1 MENTNKQI
9 ESILKT
15 SIPKQAK
22 FILKKKPI
30 AKFITAALLVL
41 GCSSASADF
50 VYSQVDN
57 DKQSTKPGQQIKDAV
72 VEENERLAVILES
85 NAQDTRVNA
94 GGYFELDSGSSANET
109 HVFGGIFKLLD
120 DGGTKADNSKISNGR
135 MELLGDS
142 IASNTFVGLTDEDE
156 HTVREEGGSEKSA
169 VMEMYKDAK
178 ANNTKVGINGTL
190 ILHGDSTVEN
200 TTVNKGGTL
209 VINSESVPGPEL
221 KNTSVMGTL
230 LLESDVKLEGKTEF
244 LPGAHLRTDGN
255 YIINNGEL
263 TFTNIGGGIFA
274 VIEGSGSLT
283 IDSPGKTFS
292 LEGTGESKYDEY
304 DYSDL
309 THIKAGTLE
318 LSGTTFSTSPI
329 IGDKGTELILSDS
342 VLRTGVQGS
351 HMIVKGK
358 SMWYMT
364 NSSGIAQLVLSEQGQ
379 INLSGHSLG
388 SHHIGNTLR
397 INGDY
402 SSDGG
407 SLTFYSKLAGDASE
421 TDSMLVEGDTSGLT
435 YVNVIN
441 SDGEGAQTDLGIQL
455 IKVEGQ
461 SDGDFKQVGR
471 ITAGAYEYKLS
482 RGKADLSKN
491 WYLTSNIESYDKKS
505 TPEEQLGVIPGKGDD
520 KADVVAAPVKVEA
533 ENISTVKPTDA
544 QPTDVV
550 ATPVKAQ
557 VENIS
562 TVKNGSPHEVINVT
576 GKGYPPHP
584 INQLLAALIPE
595 KEDGKKEDV
604 VAALAKAEA
613 ENISTVKNGSPHE
626 VINVT
631 GKGYPPH
638 PINQLLAAL
647 IPEKEDGKKEDV
659 VAAPAKAEAENIS
672 TFKPTD
678 VQPTDAVATLVETEV
693 ENISTVKPTDAQPT
707 DVVAAPAK
715 GKAENISTVKPTDA
729 VAMTPVKTKADNS
742 KDIPQKT
749 YKPVYRPESGSYI
762 ANLSMARNLFTSGLE
777 NRSGNYQYQDAI
789 TGEWRTTSMWIHTQ
803 GGRKQFGNTVD
814 QLNIKGKYHSIQL
827 GGDLAQWSIGAQGSW
842 RIGMLAGFGK
852 ATNYSQSK
860 ITGYYSNGSVNGYNL
875 GIYATWLTDQQ
886 DKTGFYIDTLAQ
898 YGWFNN
904 TVNGQE
910 QAEEKYKSSG
920 FTSSVES
927 GYTFNIGSTDQL
939 SYFIQPNAQITWV
952 GINAQTHTTA
962 NKDVINYNNRG
973 QLVTRIGAKTYLQ
986 TTNNMN
992 QQFMPFIAVN
1002 WLHQNKNTGTQLS
1015 GQRVENNSK
1024 NSAEFKIGVESK
1036 IDQKLHV
1043 WANINHQMGSY
1054 DNNDTNAL
1062 VGLKY
1067 HF

>member
-9 ESILKT
+9 ESILKI

-22 FILKKKPI
+22 FMLKKKPI

-50 VYSQVDN
+50 FYSRVDN
-57 DKQSTKPGQQIKDAV
+57 DEESIKSGQQIKDAI
-72 VEENERLAVILES
+72 VEEGQILEAKGTS
-85 NAQDTRVNA
+85 NAQNTQVNA
-94 GGYFELDSGSSANET
+94 GGYFKLNNNSSANAT
-109 HVFGGIFKLLD
+109 HVWGGAFILLD
-120 DGGTKADNSKISNGR
+120 DEGTKADNSKIHSGR

-142 IASNTFVGLTDEDE
+142 IASNTFVGLTDEEDSFNKILD
-156 HTVREEGGSEKSA
+156 TLGVLSEEKNSEKSA
-169 VMEMYKDAK
+169 KMEMYDDAE
-178 ANNTKVGINGTL
+178 ANNTKVGINGEL
-190 ILHGDSTVEN
+190 ILRGSNTVN
-200 TTVNKGGTL
+200 HTTVNKAGRLT
-209 VINSESVPGPEL
+209 VNSESILSPL
-221 KNTSVMGTL
+221 LNNTSVMGAL
-230 LLESDVKLEGKTEF
+230 ALETEVTLEGKTEF
-244 LPGAHLRTDGN
+244 LPGAQLHTYGED
-255 YIINNGEL
+255 ITNNGEL
-263 TFTNIGGGIFA
+263 TFTNMGGGMFA
-274 VIEGSGSLT
+274 VIEGRGSLT
-283 IDSPGKTFS
+283 INSPGKTFT
-292 LEGTGESKYDEY
+292 LVGTGKSKDDEY
-304 DYSDL
+304 FYSGL
-309 THIKAGTLE
+309 THIKAGRLVLLDTR
-318 LSGTTFSTSPI
+318 FSTSPI
-329 IGDKGTELILSDS
+329 IGEKYTRLILSNS
-342 VLRTGVQGS
+342 VLTTGVQGS
-351 HMIVKGK
+351 DMLVDEG
-358 SMWYMT
+358 SVWNMT
-364 NSSGIAQLVLSEQGQ
+364 RNSDIGELTVLGNSH
-379 INLSGHSLG
+379 INLSGYSLG
-388 SHHIGNTLR
+388 AHEIGNKLH

-402 SSDGG
+402 QSDDGAN
-407 SLTFYSKLAGDASE
+407 LTFYSKLAGDASE

-435 YVNVIN
+435 HVKVIN
-441 SDGEGAQTDLGIQL
+441 LGGEGAQTDLGIQL
-455 IKVEGQ
+455 IEVKGQ
-461 SDGDFKQVGR
+461 SDGDFKQVSR

-482 RGKADLSKN
+482 RGKADLNKN

-520 KADVVAAPVKVEA
+520 KA
-533 ENISTVKPTDA
+533 VKP
-544 QPTDVV
+544 
-550 ATPVKAQ
+550 
-557 VENIS
+557 
-562 TVKNGSPHEVINVT
+562 NGSPHEVIDIR

-584 INQLLAALIPE
+584 INQLLAALAPE
-595 KEDGKKEDV
+595 KEDGK
-604 VAALAKAEA
+604 A
-613 ENISTVKNGSPHE
+613 
-626 VINVT
+626 
-631 GKGYPPH
+631 
-638 PINQLLAAL
+638 
-647 IPEKEDGKKEDV
+647 DV

-672 TFKPTD
+672 AAKPTD
-678 VQPTDAVATLVETEV
+678 T
-693 ENISTVKPTDAQPT
+693 QPT
-707 DVVAAPAK
+707 DV
-715 GKAENISTVKPTDA
+715 

-920 FTSSVES
+920 FTSSVEG

-1015 GQRVENNSK
+1015 GQRVENKSK